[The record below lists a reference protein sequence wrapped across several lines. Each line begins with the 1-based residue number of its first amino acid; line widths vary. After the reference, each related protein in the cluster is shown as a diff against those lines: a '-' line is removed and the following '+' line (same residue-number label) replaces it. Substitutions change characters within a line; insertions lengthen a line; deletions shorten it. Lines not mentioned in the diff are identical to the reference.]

1 LHFRRNQ
8 SAYFLFYFCS
18 INRLCTDEINLTIL
32 DKCMQIAKWIE
43 FGGIVSSFV
52 GMAIKELAPQL
63 RSWSE
68 RYPSSGS
75 PGEGEYSPE
84 DVSEMR
90 YRLSELTGKPV
101 LTENESA
108 ELYGLNRIL
117 ASLPGQAS
125 PSSPAVPP
133 AAFPGGYPGGFPPT
147 SVEGPRVATPEQQ
160 AQIDS
165 LRRLGLI

>member
-1 LHFRRNQ
+1 LLTGILKHLP
-8 SAYFLFYFCS
+8 S
-18 INRLCTDEINLTIL
+18 RLP
-32 DKCMQIAKWIE
+32 KRH
-43 FGGIVSSFV
+43 SSNSLY
-52 GMAIKELAPQL
+52 G
-63 RSWSE
+63 RT
-68 RYPSSGS
+68 
-75 PGEGEYSPE
+75 EYSPE

-108 ELYGLNRIL
+108 ELYELNRIL

-147 SVEGPRVATPEQQ
+147 SVKGRVLPHRN
-160 AQIDS
+160 S
-165 LRRLGLI
+165 RRR